1 VSAAENKALVRRVLS
16 AYGQSD
22 LSPLLEVIDPD
33 VVWVS
38 QSPSAHYPFGGK
50 HAGRAGVLAAMSKLA
65 MEYQL
70 HRYDVVELVG
80 EGEVV
85 WMTASVE
92 FTHRRSKTRMSFPL
106 VSRWQIRD
114 GKVMSLTEYYD
125 SASLLLQE
133 GQLEPARRTG

>member
-1 VSAAENKALVRRVLS
+1 MSAAENKALVQRVLS

-22 LSPLLEVIDPD
+22 LNPLLEVIDPG

-38 QSPSAHYPFGGK
+38 QSPPAHYAFGGK
-50 HAGRAGVLAAMSKLA
+50 HVGRAGVLAAMSKLA

-70 HRYDVVELVG
+70 HAYNVIELVG

-85 WMTASVE
+85 WMTAQVE
-92 FTHRRSKTRMSFPL
+92 FTHRRSRQQLTFPI
-106 VSRWQIRD
+106 VSRWQIRN
-114 GKVMSLTEYYD
+114 GRVLSLTEYYD

-133 GQLEPARRTG
+133 GQLTPAQRSA